1 MALIACSRMYNAAPG
16 VKAAWDRVFAFVGE
30 RSGIAL
36 DIVDHL
42 VPASLSRIVRR
53 QVFRVFPI
61 ALRTA
66 ARACQSLDTP
76 RIRSRATW

>member
-1 MALIACSRMYNAAPG
+1 MALIACSRLYNAAPG
-16 VKAAWDRVFAFVGE
+16 VKAAWDRLFAFVAE
-30 RSGIAL
+30 RSGIAP

-42 VPASLSRIVRR
+42 VPASLSRIVRH

>member
-36 DIVDHL
+36 DIVDHAP
-42 VPASLSRIVRR
+42 PAPLSRIVRR